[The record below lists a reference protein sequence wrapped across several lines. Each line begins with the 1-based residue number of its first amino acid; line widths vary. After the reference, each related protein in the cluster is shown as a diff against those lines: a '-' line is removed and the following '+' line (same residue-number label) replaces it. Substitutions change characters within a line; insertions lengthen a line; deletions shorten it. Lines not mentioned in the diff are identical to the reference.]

1 MIHKAHNSLHPPACM
16 QELSQ
21 LLAVYLSIK
30 SVGQLRQVAALADN
44 STHFFRG
51 PRLQGSMRIFAALK
65 DNDLYYKGVDS
76 RHRTRPWRK
85 ADHHV
90 LRVESLTVSFHEFE

>member
-1 MIHKAHNSLHPPACM
+1 M

-51 PRLQGSMRIFAALK
+51 PRIVAALK
-65 DNDLYYKGVDS
+65 SD
-76 RHRTRPWRK
+76 
-85 ADHHV
+85 A
-90 LRVESLTVSFHEFE
+90 